1 MCFAPHVPCP
11 VHTGG
16 GATVARTAAAAASAS
31 TGGSAAGARTVAAAA
46 SASTG
51 GSALDARSAAAAM
64 TFLSSTRERWAI
76 LKSGRRKIPKA
87 TKWRSGSQRG
97 EHAWLVGREGVSA
110 SVSGKLHYIY

>member
-1 MCFAPHVPCP
+1 M
-11 VHTGG
+11 
-16 GATVARTAAAAASAS
+16 
-31 TGGSAAGARTVAAAA
+31 AAAA

-76 LKSGRRKIPKA
+76 LKSGRRKIPEA

-97 EHAWLVGREGVSA
+97 EHAWLVGREGGSA
-110 SVSGKLHYIY
+110 SVNAKLHSMH